1 MSRPIA
7 CLLGYLYILLFLL
20 SIYLPRFPK
29 KPERL
34 AAWVAVV
41 NKKDWT
47 PKSSSRICSAHFK
60 EEDIDRTSLSVVRI
74 REHAVPTIFP
84 RCQAFPCPCVQRK
97 VVSPFCHQYI
107 K

>member
-1 MSRPIA
+1 MVTCSVHA
-7 CLLGYLYILLFLL
+7 CENSHGTRGVSFHL
-20 SIYLPRFPK
+20 FPK